1 MFIDRAALESDLRT
15 NVVEV
20 IFTKLNGETR
30 KMRATLSPQYVP
42 KEDHTET
49 VQQLLNEEGEPK
61 KNMVVWDIDANGWRS
76 FRTDRVIS
84 CQGVN
89 TV

>member
-1 MFIDRAALESDLRT
+1 MFIDKEALQADLRT

-30 KMRATLSPQYVP
+30 KMRATLSPQFIP
-42 KEDHTET
+42 KEDHTEV
-49 VQQLLNEEGEPK
+49 VQQLLNEDAERK
-61 KNMVVWDIDANGWRS
+61 SMAVWDIDANGWRS
-76 FRTDRVIS
+76 FRVDRVIS
-84 CQGVN
+84 VQGVN

>member
-1 MFIDRAALESDLRT
+1 MFIDKEALQADLRH

-42 KEDHTET
+42 KEDWTET
-49 VQQLLNEEGEPK
+49 VQQLLNEDTEK
-61 KNMVVWDIDANGWRS
+61 KSMAVWDIDAGGWRS
-76 FRTDRVIS
+76 FRVDRVLS
-84 CQGVN
+84 VQGVN

>member
-1 MFIDRAALESDLRT
+1 MFIDKEALQSDLRT

-49 VQQLLNEEGEPK
+49 VNQLLNEDTEK
-61 KNMVVWDIDANGWRS
+61 KSMAVWDIDAKGWRS
-76 FRTDRVIS
+76 FRIDRVIS
-84 CQGVN
+84 VQAPS
-89 TV
+89 TI